1 MKKLK
6 WIVPVLVLALF
17 LAACNFQTSV
27 PDLPT
32 LAEPQP
38 SATLAPEP
46 AATSEPEVQPTSEP
60 EVEPVEETPEA
71 SQPISGWDAVTEQGN
86 WVLVA
91 YGDTLNPS
99 VVQPGT
105 YVTINFNAVDGQVNG
120 LAGCNNYFTSYT
132 ADDDGNLTINA
143 PIGASRM
150 ACETGMEQEALY
162 LSALETA
169 TGYSLNESGE
179 LQIDYDSGTVYE
191 EQLIYIPETA
201 LVDTVWVL
209 TAYGFP
215 NDLTQAKP
223 GVVTTA
229 IFSAN
234 GTANGNTGCNDY
246 VATYSLQDN
255 QMKVSIGST
264 TLAECAIGAEQQRAF
279 VTSLDTVQSY
289 RLGINALELT
299 SVDGSVL
306 QFSAQHLPLENVRWI
321 LAAVDGQVVPDNI
334 TANALFAPAGSPDA
348 QSGENSVSGTAG
360 CNNFFGPY
368 SLNHNEL
375 SAGPLGVTQMMCDET
390 AMQVEQAFL
399 TGLENA
405 NTYQV
410 TLNQLTIKS
419 STGTLLF
426 IADQL
431 PLEGPQWIL
440 TGSGP
445 VDNPQPPVEGSVFT
459 ASFER
464 QFGMPSGIKSGATG
478 CRNYTATYATNHNQI
493 KVNLPQASRGTCSDA
508 QLETEQGYFL
518 GLNAARNYQIDG
530 NTLYI
535 YFDDNVL
542 IFVGNYPAGQVGPLT
557 LLNDTE
563 WQLATIDAQK
573 VIPDTQITL
582 LFEVNPDGRTGRISG
597 SSGCNTYNAEIKG
610 FFSLG
615 PVISTAASCD
625 EPEGVM
631 KQEGEYLT
639 VLQNANGLSLEG
651 NTLKITTDQ
660 NTLYYT
666 PKPPEPPEAAEPT
679 PTPQAFAAVII
690 APSNENVGQTITYDG
705 SLSTPKG
712 GIRSYSWWFSDG
724 SILEGVT
731 VKRTYDV
738 TGAYDAIL
746 TVTNN
751 SGQKSEASIKT
762 RIHLYLVGPVWVKD
776 DSSITLKFDGNA
788 LSGFAGCNNYSASYT
803 AKTSPG
809 STNSISVG
817 TISQGSKECDDDV
830 MEIEEKYLADLKKA
844 SSYVINFNSMT
855 ITTSDGFVMVFY
867 ASQ

>member
-1 MKKLK
+1 
-6 WIVPVLVLALF
+6 
-17 LAACNFQTSV
+17 
-27 PDLPT
+27 
-32 LAEPQP
+32 
-38 SATLAPEP
+38 
-46 AATSEPEVQPTSEP
+46 
-60 EVEPVEETPEA
+60 
-71 SQPISGWDAVTEQGN
+71 
-86 WVLVA
+86 
-91 YGDTLNPS
+91 
-99 VVQPGT
+99 
-105 YVTINFNAVDGQVNG
+105 
-120 LAGCNNYFTSYT
+120 
-132 ADDDGNLTINA
+132 
-143 PIGASRM
+143 M

-162 LSALETA
+162 LSALETV
-169 TGYSLNESGE
+169 TGYRLNESGE
-179 LQIDYDSGTVYE
+179 LLIDYESGTVYA
-191 EQLIYIPETA
+191 EQLIFIPETA

-215 NDLTQAKP
+215 NDLTSVKP

-234 GTANGNTGCNDY
+234 GTLSGETGCNDY
-246 VATYSLQDN
+246 VATYTLQGN
-255 QMKVSIGST
+255 QIKVSLGST
-264 TLAECAIGAEQQRAF
+264 TLAECAIGADQQQAF
-279 VTSLDTVQSY
+279 VRSLNTAQSY
-289 RLGINALELT
+289 RLGINALEIT
-299 SVDGSVL
+299 SLDGSVL
-306 QFSAQHLPLENVRWI
+306 QFSAQHLPLENVSWL
-321 LAAVDGQVVPDNI
+321 LAAVDGQVVPDSI
-334 TANALFAPAGSPDA
+334 TANALFIPAGSPDA
-348 QSGENSVSGTAG
+348 QAGENTLSGSTG
-360 CNNFFGPY
+360 CNNFLGPY
-368 SLNHNEL
+368 EINENKL
-375 SAGPLGVTQMMCDET
+375 SAGPFGVTRMMCDEN

-399 TGLENA
+399 SGLENA

-410 TLNQLTIKS
+410 TLNQLMIKS

-426 IADQL
+426 MADQL

-445 VDNPQPPVEGSVFT
+445 VDNPQPPVEGAIFT

-464 QFGMPSGIKSGATG
+464 QFGMPSGVKSGATG
-478 CRNYTATYATNHNQI
+478 CRNYTATYAMNFNQI
-493 KVNLPQASRGTCSDA
+493 KVNLPQASKGTCSDA

-518 GLNAARNYQIDG
+518 GLNAARNYYIEG
-530 NTLYI
+530 NTLYV
-535 YFDDNVL
+535 YYDNNVL

-557 LLNDTE
+557 LLNGTE
-563 WQLATIDAQK
+563 WQLVSIDAQK
-573 VIPDTQITL
+573 VMPDAQVSL
-582 LFEVNPDGRTGRISG
+582 LFEVNSDGRSGRISG

-639 VLQNANGLSLEG
+639 VLQSARGVSLEG
-651 NTLKITTDQ
+651 NTLKITSDQ

-666 PKPPEPPEAAEPT
+666 PKPPEAPEALEPT

-724 SILEGVT
+724 SIMEGVT
-731 VKRTYDV
+731 VKRTYDK

-762 RIHLYLVGPVWVKD
+762 RIHAYLVDPVWVMD

-788 LSGFAGCNNYSASYT
+788 LSGFAGCNSYNASYT
-803 AKTSPG
+803 AATSPG

-817 TISQGSKECDDDV
+817 KISQNDKECDDSV
-830 MEIEEKYLADLKKA
+830 MEIEEKYLDNLKKA
-844 SSYVINFNSMT
+844 RSYVINFNSMT
-855 ITTSDGFVMVFY
+855 LTTSDGFIMVFY

>member
-17 LAACNFQTSV
+17 LAACNFQTSGTE
-27 PDLPT
+27 LPT
-32 LAEPQP
+32 VAEPQA

-46 AATSEPEVQPTSEP
+46 AATSEPEVQPTSEQEVEAVEEVP
-60 EVEPVEETPEA
+60 EV
-71 SQPISGWDAVTEQGN
+71 SQPISRWNAVTEQGN

-91 YGDTLNPS
+91 YGDMLNPS

-132 ADDDGNLTINA
+132 ADDDGNLSINA

-162 LSALETA
+162 LSALETVS
-169 TGYSLNESGE
+169 GYSLNESGE
-179 LQIDYDSGTVYE
+179 LLIDYESGTVYE
-191 EQLIYIPETA
+191 EQLVFIPESA

-209 TAYGFP
+209 TAYGNQ
-215 NDLTQAKP
+215 NDLTPTKP

-229 IFSAN
+229 VFSAN
-234 GTANGNTGCNDY
+234 GTLNGNTGCNDY
-246 VATYSLQDN
+246 VATYTLQGN
-255 QMKVSIGST
+255 QMKVSLGST
-264 TLAECAIGAEQQRAF
+264 TLAECVIGADQQGAF
-279 VTSLDTVQSY
+279 VRSLAAVQSY
-289 RLGINALELT
+289 RLGINALELS

-306 QFSAQHLPLENVRWI
+306 QFSAQHLPLENVHWR
-321 LAAVDGQVVPDNI
+321 LAAVDGQVVPDGI
-334 TANALFAPAGSPDA
+334 TTNALFIPAGSPDA
-348 QSGENSVSGTAG
+348 QAGENTVSGTAG

-368 SLNHNEL
+368 SLNQDKL
-375 SAGPLGVTQMMCDET
+375 TAGPFGVTKMMCDDT
-390 AMQVEQAFL
+390 TMQVEQAFL
-399 TGLENA
+399 SGLENA

-410 TLNQLTIKS
+410 TLNQLTVKS

-426 IADQL
+426 VADQL
-431 PLEGPQWIL
+431 PLEGPRWIL

-445 VDNPQPPVEGSVFT
+445 VDNPQPPVEGGIFT

-464 QFGMPSGIKSGATG
+464 QFGMPSGIKSGSTG
-478 CRNYTATYATNHNQI
+478 CRNYTATYATNFNQI
-493 KVNLPQASRGTCSDA
+493 KVNLPQASKGTCSDA

-518 GLNAARNYQIDG
+518 GLNAARNYQIEG

-535 YFDDNVL
+535 YFDNNVL
-542 IFVGNYPAGQVGPLT
+542 IFVGDYPGGQVGPLT
-557 LLNDTE
+557 LLNGTE
-563 WQLATIDAQK
+563 WQLVTIDAQK
-573 VIPDTQITL
+573 VILDTQITL
-582 LFEVNPDGRTGRISG
+582 LFEVNSDGRSGRISG
-597 SSGCNTYNAEIKG
+597 SSGCNTYNAEING
-610 FFSLG
+610 YFSLG
-615 PVISTAASCD
+615 PVISTAVSCD

-639 VLQNANGLSLEG
+639 VLQNASGVSLEG

-660 NTLYYT
+660 QTLYYT
-666 PKPPEPPEAAEPT
+666 PKPPEAPEAVEPT

-690 APSNENVGQTITYDG
+690 APSNENVGQVITYDG

-724 SILEGVT
+724 SIVEGVT
-731 VKRTYDV
+731 VKRTYDK

-762 RIHLYLVGPVWVKD
+762 RIHAYLVGPVWVMD
-776 DSSITLKFDGNA
+776 DSSITVKFDGNA
-788 LSGFAGCNNYSASYT
+788 LSGFAGCNNYNASYT
-803 AKTSPG
+803 AETSPG

-817 TISQGSKECDDDV
+817 KISQNNKDCDDSV
-830 MEIEEKYLADLKKA
+830 MESEEKYLENLKKVR
-844 SSYVINFNSMT
+844 SYVINFNSLT
-855 ITTSDGFVMVFY
+855 LTTSDGFIMVFY